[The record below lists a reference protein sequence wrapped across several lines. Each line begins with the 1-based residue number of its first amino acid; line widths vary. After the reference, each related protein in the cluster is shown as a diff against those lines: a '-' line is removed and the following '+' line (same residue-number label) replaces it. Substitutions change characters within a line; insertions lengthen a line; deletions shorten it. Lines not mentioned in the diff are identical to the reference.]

1 MIRSCVSLTLLL
13 LLPLPSIANES
24 IDFDLDVLPVLTR
37 AGCNAGS
44 CHGAAVGRGGFHL
57 SLWGSNPAAD
67 YAAITRE
74 FEGRRIDVRRPTES
88 LLLKKPTGTID
99 HEGGAILDENS
110 PSWNILHKWLQQGA
124 RRVRTRD
131 LERIEVR
138 FNQATLAIHSAVK
151 LAVQERGTL
160 SVMAHFR
167 GQAPIAVNHL
177 VSINIPDP
185 SGLEIEKDSMQ
196 LTALR
201 PGIHTLTI
209 RYADQLQALQVL
221 TPNRSNTNATADSE
235 LASLLTNAA
244 RGQIDRL
251 LDERRLQ
258 LSEKVAP
265 IADEATLL
273 RRLMLDLIGRAPTP
287 KELEAYLQ
295 DKSDDKYAKQIE
307 KWLGSEDYV
316 DFWTYRWT
324 RTFGLRPNSNAPQGL
339 HHFYRWFHQQLA
351 TGRPWDKVCRE
362 VITASGDCHVEGPA
376 FFMLLANDPR
386 QQAEQISRLFV
397 GARMECANC
406 HDHPLDRWKQDDYH
420 GLAAVFARIDRKQT
434 VRWLDRG
441 AVTNPRTGLPAIP
454 QLPGGPRFSSSGD
467 VRSELVDWMIQHPD
481 SHLAK
486 ATVNRVWSHF
496 FGRGLV
502 EPVDD
507 MRLTNPATH
516 PQLLQSLTSNF
527 IAQRYDL
534 RALTREIV
542 LSEAYRRESPS
553 TTTASRNDFTY
564 SFGPRKSLSPDVLL
578 DLIDDA
584 TGSTLPIA
592 ERTEIERAILLED
605 PTTPSGALD
614 TLGRCVRSEA
624 CTTSSATSSLALM
637 LHWINGETVNQRIVH
652 EQHWLKSTSKEDIG
666 SDELLNRMTLRT
678 LCRYPTPA
686 EQQSFVQ
693 VLNQLPPEQREA
705 GWEDL
710 FWALLSS
717 KDFLDNR

>member
-1 MIRSCVSLTLLL
+1 MIRPCVSLILLAI
-13 LLPLPSIANES
+13 LPSQSLANES

-57 SLWGSNPAAD
+57 SLWGSNPDAD
-67 YAAITRE
+67 YAAIARE
-74 FEGRRIDVRRPTES
+74 SEGRRIDVRRPTES
-88 LLLKKPTGTID
+88 LLLKKPTGTIE

-110 PSWNILHKWLQQGA
+110 PSWNILHTWLQQGA
-124 RRVRTRD
+124 RRIRARE
-131 LERIEVR
+131 LEKIEVR
-138 FNQATLAIHSAVK
+138 FQHTLLAPNSAAK
-151 LAVQERGTL
+151 LAVQESGTL
-160 SVMAHFR
+160 ELLAHFR
-167 GQAPIAVNHL
+167 GQAPIPVNHL
-177 VSINIPDP
+177 VSINIPDS
-185 SGLEIEKDSMQ
+185 SGLEIDIDSMR

-201 PGIHTLTI
+201 PGIHTLTL
-209 RYADQLQALQVL
+209 RYGGRVQALQVL
-221 TPNRSNTNATADSE
+221 SPNRSATNASAESAIPTDLPNVACGE
-235 LASLLTNAA
+235 
-244 RGQIDRL
+244 IDRL
-251 LDERRLQ
+251 LDERRAQ
-258 LSEKVAP
+258 LSKRVAP

-273 RRLMLDLIGRAPTP
+273 RRLMLDLIGRAPSSR
-287 KELEAYLQ
+287 ELEAYLQ
-295 DKSDDKYAKQIE
+295 DNSNDKYAQQVE
-307 KWLGSEDYV
+307 QWLGSKEYV

-351 TGRPWDKVCRE
+351 NGRPWDEVCRE
-362 VITASGDCHVEGPA
+362 LITASGDCHVEGPA

-386 QQAEQISRLFV
+386 QQAEQISRLFI
-397 GARMECANC
+397 GARMGCANC

-441 AVTNPRTGLPAIP
+441 GVTNPRTGLLAIP
-454 QLPGGPRFSSSGD
+454 QLPGGPRFSLSGD

-486 ATVNRVWSHF
+486 TTVNRLWSHF

-516 PQLLQSLTSNF
+516 PQLLQSLTASF

-542 LSEAYRRESPS
+542 LSKAYRRESP
-553 TTTASRNDFTY
+553 TTTNASRSDFTY

-578 DLIDDA
+578 DLVDDA

-592 ERTEIERAILLED
+592 ERTDIERSILLED
-605 PTTPSGALD
+605 PTTPSPALD
-614 TLGRCVRSEA
+614 TLGRCVRNDA
-624 CTTSSATSSLALM
+624 CTSSSATSSLALM

-652 EQHWLKSTSKEDIG
+652 EQHWLKTTLNEGIG
-666 SDELLNRMTLRT
+666 SEELLKRMTLRT

-686 EQQSFVQ
+686 EQQSFIQ
-693 VLNQLPPEQREA
+693 VLNQLPPKQREA

>member
-1 MIRSCVSLTLLL
+1 MIRSCVSLILVL

-57 SLWGSNPAAD
+57 SLWGSNPDAD
-67 YAAITRE
+67 FAAITRE

-110 PSWNILHKWLQQGA
+110 PSWNILHTWLQQGA

-138 FNQATLAIHSAVK
+138 FNQATQAVHSAVK
-151 LAVQERGTL
+151 LSVQEHGTL
-160 SVMAHFR
+160 DVMAHFR

-177 VSINIPDP
+177 VSITIPDP
-185 SGLEIEKDSMQ
+185 SGLEIDIDSMR

-209 RYADQLQALQVL
+209 RYGDQLQTLQVL
-221 TPNRSNTNATADSE
+221 TPNRSATNATAESAIPTD
-235 LASLLTNAA
+235 LPNAT

-287 KELEAYLQ
+287 KELDAYLQ
-295 DKSDDKYAKQIE
+295 DNSDDKYAKQIE

-351 TGRPWDKVCRE
+351 TGRPWDEVCRE
-362 VITASGDCHVEGPA
+362 MITASGDCHVEGPA

-386 QQAEQISRLFV
+386 QQAEQISRLFI

-507 MRLTNPATH
+507 MRLTNPATP

-592 ERTEIERAILLED
+592 ERTDIERAILLED
-605 PTTPSGALD
+605 PTTPSGVLD
-614 TLGRCVRSEA
+614 TFGRCVRSEA

-652 EQHWLKSTSKEDIG
+652 EQHWLKTTLKEDIG

-686 EQQSFVQ
+686 EQQSFIQ
-693 VLNQLPPEQREA
+693 LLNQLPPEQREA